1 MADGIGVGG
10 RGHPLDSDSPRAAAI
25 GPGETSRMS
34 PGATQQGGN
43 QMKRYSAILAT
54 AFISVAGASYSQDV
68 VPPPPIN
75 EKDIGKYCIYAS
87 RIYSNG
93 SQICVVRGSITLGCD
108 KGEWKVD
115 LTKFGLDC
123 RNENANLRPG
133 EFR

>member
-1 MADGIGVGG
+1 
-10 RGHPLDSDSPRAAAI
+10 
-25 GPGETSRMS
+25 
-34 PGATQQGGN
+34 
-43 QMKRYSAILAT
+43 MKRYSAILAT
-54 AFISVAGASYSQDV
+54 AFMSVAGTCYSQDV

-75 EKDIGKYCIYAS
+75 EKDIGKYCIYGS

-93 SQICVVRGSITLGCD
+93 SQICVARGSITLGCD